1 MHGTIEKWHKTEQ
14 KFSYIVDQPNE
25 LAAWK
30 MITRRIEA
38 IMGEKSNPP
47 MRGMNWRMGARIG
60 SVMSWVMVTSGLE
73 GSMEIQ
79 EKAMRKTRASK
90 RIPARI

>member
-1 MHGTIEKWHKTEQ
+1 
-14 KFSYIVDQPNE
+14 VDQPKE

-30 MITRRIEA
+30 MITRRSEA
-38 IMGEKSNPP
+38 IIGEKSNPP
-47 MRGMNWRMGARIG
+47 MRGINRRIGARTG

-79 EKAMRKTRASK
+79 EKAMRKTRASR